1 MSSEVWNEEEEEER
15 LRDMEREWNSES
27 RSNVGYYL
35 ALNVSRTASTEDI
48 RDAFKRLSRYFH
60 PDRHHDVNKREWAQK
75 QFHIIQRAY
84 EVLSDPK
91 SRAAYDQLGEEGVRM
106 SKAVGYKIQS
116 AKDLQ
121 EMFEREA
128 RMRRIGE
135 IEQWIQS
142 TSNISVSLET
152 ITLTSP
158 LVGMILERSNVPK
171 PRLNNRVKL
180 KSIFMSH
187 SFAANLSDKLTCK
200 VAGRMFS
207 QNGYFSSGNV
217 VGTLK
222 YALDGQSW
230 ISFSMPALPPYVPTL
245 KSTHFLSMDTYIITN
260 ISQHSLDISTPPSV
274 TTTFG
279 RIMPDNRTTVYLTA
293 CTGNQYTFG
302 PLWANSHSRA
312 FDKNELEKSTK
323 HVRDGLRNPSN
334 MSLGLTRTID
344 TNRKYGMEVSA
355 SLRQS
360 SLCAFYEYGLDKHFS
375 ISGRAAVVGAGAS
388 PTDNPYYSIDGAEDE
403 ALTLDKLSIGIQ
415 GLSDISASID
425 VVNEVSSWTKV
436 GWEVGFSL
444 RSGITVN
451 LYLTRLGHRIS
462 LPVLLTPLL
471 EIDVALYATAI
482 PLALVFGIHYGVT
495 KVRRR
500 KLIQERLNELKEEQR
515 HELFQQKRR
524 AKEAMRLMAD
534 VVERSRKSAR
544 SSDGLV
550 IESALYG
557 DLPFGI
563 AAQNTNSL
571 YAALDHAQ
579 ASRSAL
585 SATDEQ
591 RACDVTLALHALV
604 NNNQLVIAGGG
615 SKRFL
620 PGFYDPAFGVKKL
633 LFVQYRFKGKLHEV
647 IVKDDQALAIPMKAH
662 SIE

>member
-1 MSSEVWNEEEEEER
+1 
-15 LRDMEREWNSES
+15 MEREWNSES

-302 PLWANSHSRA
+302 PLWANSHS
-312 FDKNELEKSTK
+312 
-323 HVRDGLRNPSN
+323 HGLRNPSN

-375 ISGRAAVVGAGAS
+375 ISGRAAVVGAGA
-388 PTDNPYYSIDGAEDE
+388 
-403 ALTLDKLSIGIQ
+403 
-415 GLSDISASID
+415 ID
-425 VVNEVSSWTKV
+425 VLNEVSSWTKV